1 MSELLFNLPISRYP
15 SLIQMEDLNQLYTKI
30 YDIYQNHHDK
40 VKEWSMISWG
50 KLDVGVLKEEA
61 DIQEATVRK
70 LKKAIPTIARYSPFQ
85 KLESTIVG
93 FKTSL
98 PLIE

>member
-1 MSELLFNLPISRYP
+1 
-15 SLIQMEDLNQLYTKI
+15 MEELNQLYTKI
-30 YDIYQNHHDK
+30 YDIYETHHDK

-50 KLDVGVLKEEA
+50 KLDATVLKEEA
-61 DIQEATVRK
+61 DIQESTVRK
-70 LKKAIPTIARYSPFQ
+70 LKKNIPSISKYSPFQ
-85 KLESTIVG
+85 KLESTISG